1 MNLNQSFQAACML
14 LLSCFLVTGCGDAQS
29 AALQTVKEINK
40 TNVGK
45 VRTCFVIFN
54 SRNGRAPNDQEELVA
69 FLKGGTVDKNLE
81 RIEITSDTVDKIFT
95 SERDGEP
102 LKIKWGVKMG
112 DEATVPIAFE
122 TVGVDG
128 IRLVGADVIVEV
140 DNDEEYEKMWN
151 GDYVS
156 LSDQLREKFADDE
169 Q

>member
-1 MNLNQSFQAACML
+1 
-14 LLSCFLVTGCGDAQS
+14 
-29 AALQTVKEINK
+29 
-40 TNVGK
+40 
-45 VRTCFVIFN
+45 
-54 SRNGRAPNDQEELVA
+54 
-69 FLKGGTVDKNLE
+69 
-81 RIEITSDTVDKIFT
+81 
-95 SERDGEP
+95 
-102 LKIKWGVKMG
+102 MG